1 MQKMQALNTTH
12 RSNMTPE
19 QRSKYIE
26 LMAQREYEGMDYKD
40 IEGLL
45 IAYFITDL
53 SKLDD
58 ADILLELKEIFPDLL
73 EQYPLEAE

>member
-1 MQKMQALNTTH
+1 
-12 RSNMTPE
+12 MTPE

>member
-1 MQKMQALNTTH
+1 
-12 RSNMTPE
+12 MTPE

-26 LMAQREYEGMDYKD
+26 LMAQREYESMDYRD
-40 IEGLL
+40 IEGIL

-73 EQYPLEAE
+73 EQYPLEKNV

>member
-1 MQKMQALNTTH
+1 
-12 RSNMTPE
+12 MTPE

-26 LMAQREYEGMDYKD
+26 LMAQREYEVMDYKD

-73 EQYPLEAE
+73 EQYPLEAK

>member
-1 MQKMQALNTTH
+1 
-12 RSNMTPE
+12 MTPE

-73 EQYPLEAE
+73 EQYPLEAK